1 MRFQWNASTLARF
14 SYFILVLIL
23 GLLLLVSCVF
33 LLSQAVRT
41 APDRSWF
48 GNVNALIVGAA
59 YIVVLVVSL
68 AFCLKRR
75 LSVRLGL
82 ARIPKGRIA
91 IGKGDLPKA
100 VHILIE
106 EELLRSCAIAYTAQ
120 PRIARRDGWGTPG
133 TKHENVRFRTAILD
147 TIPSIDKAARKVIP
161 SMPSL
166 SPHVP
171 LSRHLRHIM
180 PLVSADAL
188 GEMHFRAYTDAVEK
202 ARYAEQELTEEEFGA
217 AVDSGAAISDIL
229 TAYQRVLSERNNFQ

>member
-1 MRFQWNASTLARF
+1 M
-14 SYFILVLIL
+14 
-23 GLLLLVSCVF
+23 
-33 LLSQAVRT
+33 
-41 APDRSWF
+41 
-48 GNVNALIVGAA
+48 
-59 YIVVLVVSL
+59 
-68 AFCLKRR
+68 
-75 LSVRLGL
+75 RLGL

-91 IGKGDLPKA
+91 IGKGDLPKVCPEFVVWISFLSIPKLYALQA

-106 EELLRSCAIAYTAQ
+106 EEFLRSCAIAYTAQ

-133 TKHENVRFRTAILD
+133 SFTPIFVIRTSYRLRTFALQEQNTRMCAFAQQFSTPSQASVRTCLLFALFHFRLIIFTV
-147 TIPSIDKAARKVIP
+147 DKAARKVIP

-202 ARYAEQELTEEEFGA
+202 ARYAEQELTEEQFGA
-217 AVDSGAAISDIL
+217 AVDSGAAISDMCARFMPHTFETICFFANICVRIL
-229 TAYQRVLSERNNFQ
+229 V